1 MFFIQTK
8 DIGFNIYYIKLIS
21 NKMKPL
27 NKTKIEKILNTYP
40 NSIILIDDINKI
52 IIDEVVY
59 IEKKTIYQIST
70 LDKIDIKNI
79 LNKTSSLRK
88 CLENDTLRTLRIS
101 NNQRDYILY
110 SYDDIQTISI
120 YKNFVDMI

>member
-1 MFFIQTK
+1 
-8 DIGFNIYYIKLIS
+8 
-21 NKMKPL
+21 MKPL
-27 NKTKIEKILNTYP
+27 NKTKIERILNIFP
-40 NSIILIDDINKI
+40 NSTILIDDINKI

-88 CLENDTLRTLRIS
+88 CLENDTLRILRIS

>member
-1 MFFIQTK
+1 
-8 DIGFNIYYIKLIS
+8 
-21 NKMKPL
+21 MKPL
-27 NKTKIEKILNTYP
+27 NKTKIERILNTFP
-40 NSIILIDDINKI
+40 NSTILIDDINKI

-88 CLENDTLRTLRIS
+88 CLENDILRTLRIS

-110 SYDDIQTISI
+110 SLDDIQTIST

>member
-1 MFFIQTK
+1 
-8 DIGFNIYYIKLIS
+8 
-21 NKMKPL
+21 MKPL
-27 NKTKIEKILNTYP
+27 NKTKIERILKTFP
-40 NSIILIDDINKI
+40 NSTILIDDINQI

-110 SYDDIQTISI
+110 SYDDIKTISI

>member
-1 MFFIQTK
+1 
-8 DIGFNIYYIKLIS
+8 
-21 NKMKPL
+21 MKPL
-27 NKTKIEKILNTYP
+27 NKTKIERILNTFP
-40 NSIILIDDINKI
+40 NSTILIDDINKI

-88 CLENDTLRTLRIS
+88 CLENDTLRILRIS

-110 SYDDIQTISI
+110 SYDDIQTIST

>member
-1 MFFIQTK
+1 
-8 DIGFNIYYIKLIS
+8 
-21 NKMKPL
+21 MKVL

-40 NSIILIDDINKI
+40 NSTILIDDINKI

-110 SYDDIQTISI
+110 SFDDIQTIST